1 MTTITVCI
9 PPIVEALHVAD
20 RVAQQELVWNPV
32 NSAQERFLEEFYG
45 HRHLLRQYLTPDEL
59 QGWASTDAGYLN
71 EILERRR
78 FSMRFGQIPSDGI
91 GLLAILEARL
101 RFLVEGS
108 HCMVVADDRKT
119 VHAGVR
125 IEKNG
130 TSVVDQA
137 FVPGFLV
144 HTSKV
149 GLISEV
155 PLTNGDSMFL
165 VVPEIQP
172 KDDWEILDI
181 IAKAED
187 TMKPAEYLGYTA
199 IQFPQVLIK
208 NDPSIAYLNGLH
220 AEYSNGTYRITG
232 AQQETIFALDT
243 KGVLAKSAAGMMCV
257 TVSVGS
263 EPVERILIIDQ
274 EFIVYTRRKQV
285 PFPIFAGHA
294 GKECWREPGNL
305 DDL

>member
-1 MTTITVCI
+1 
-9 PPIVEALHVAD
+9 
-20 RVAQQELVWNPV
+20 
-32 NSAQERFLEEFYG
+32 
-45 HRHLLRQYLTPDEL
+45 
-59 QGWASTDAGYLN
+59 
-71 EILERRR
+71 
-78 FSMRFGQIPSDGI
+78 MRFGQIPSDGI